1 MNFTCYIRRS
11 LGGIIFLFLAACATQ
26 PAPTATILPPPTSTR
41 AAPTTTAQPTIQLPN
56 QPTIE
61 LFDGHL
67 HYSQDAWANYPVNS
81 IIAILDRAGIKRALV
96 SSTPNEGTI
105 RLHQA
110 DPARFIPELRPY
122 RTRDDMEKWFAD
134 PDIIAFIE
142 TELRRGIYRGIGEF
156 HLDGDEAKTPVIK
169 RVVDLAVAR
178 DLPLHAHS
186 DAQAI
191 ELLFA
196 ANPRVK
202 ILWAHTGMSTPTAQV
217 AQMLERNPNL
227 WAETALRYDI
237 TENGKL
243 SAEWRALFTRFPN
256 RFIYGT
262 DTWVESRWQ
271 VFPDVIATARGW
283 LAELPRDLAN
293 NIASRNLEMLY
304 GK

>member
-1 MNFTCYIRRS
+1 MNFTHIIRRS
-11 LGGIIFLFLAACATQ
+11 IGGIIFLLLTACASRPTLA
-26 PAPTATILPPPTSTR
+26 PISAPTPIR
-41 AAPTTTAQPTIQLPN
+41 VAPTPTIALSN
-56 QPTIE
+56 HPTIA
-61 LFDGHL
+61 LFDGHI
-67 HYSQDAWANYPVNS
+67 HYSQDAWNDYPVNS

-105 RLHQA
+105 RLHQT

-134 PDIIAFIE
+134 PEIVAFIE
-142 TELRRGIYRGIGEF
+142 TELQRGIFRGIGEF

-178 DLPLHAHS
+178 ALPLHAHS
-186 DAQAI
+186 DAQAV

-202 ILWAHTGMSTPTAQV
+202 VLWAHTGMSTPTAQV
-217 AQMLERNPNL
+217 AQMLERYPNL

-271 VFPDVIATARGW
+271 VFPEVIATARGW
-283 LAELPRDLAN
+283 LAELPRDLAS
-293 NIASRNLEMLY
+293 NIASRNLESLY

>member
-1 MNFTCYIRRS
+1 MNFTCIVRRAC
-11 LGGIIFLFLAACATQ
+11 GGIILFLLTAC
-26 PAPTATILPPPTSTR
+26 APTATILPPPTATR
-41 AAPTTTAQPTIQLPN
+41 ITPTATIQPTIQLSN
-56 QPTIE
+56 DSTIQ
-61 LFDGHL
+61 LYDGHV

-81 IIAILDRAGIKRALV
+81 IIAILDRAGIQRALV
-96 SSTPNEGTI
+96 SSTPNEGTL

-134 PDIIAFIE
+134 PEIVAFIE
-142 TELRRGIYRGIGEF
+142 TELQRGRGAYRGIGEF
-156 HLDGDEAKTPVIK
+156 HLDGDEAKTPTIK

-191 ELLFA
+191 ESLFA

-202 ILWAHTGMSTPTAQV
+202 ILWAHTGMSTPTALV
-217 AQMLERNPNL
+217 AQMMERYPNL

-271 VFPDVIATARGW
+271 VFPEVIATARGW
-283 LAELPRDLAN
+283 LAELPNDVAA
-293 NIASRNLEMLY
+293 NIAHRNLESLY